1 MKDKEGWR
9 TQDEERDKG
18 KEGGSGKSAAP
29 RRSRFPLFLS
39 CHLSTFLNDS
49 SHVRAPSS
57 LSFPFA
63 SLLLSLS
70 PSLALSLS
78 LLLSMSLFRFLFLDP
93 SLSILSSYSSLSLR
107 ARNFED
113 TTCLERDFS
122 TSLKWE
128 SKMAIRNFKLDC
140 VSALVRPGMWCF
152 MGSSYVVNA
161 PRIVSIASFLTFGV
175 KRSLEFRPLI
185 YPCQTDFFYLVFS
198 LNCRKQITKL

>member
-1 MKDKEGWR
+1 MRNGI
-9 TQDEERDKG
+9 KG
-18 KEGGSGKSAAP
+18 KREEAA
-29 RRSRFPLFLS
+29 RVRHLGEVGFRFSFRVTFPPSWTIALTFELLLHCLSLLRLS
-39 CHLSTFLNDS
+39 C
-49 SHVRAPSS
+49 
-57 LSFPFA
+57 
-63 SLLLSLS
+63 S

-78 LLLSMSLFRFLFLDP
+78 LLLSLSLFRFLFLDP
-93 SLSILSSYSSLSLR
+93 SLSILSFYSSLSLR

-122 TSLKWE
+122 TLLKWE

-185 YPCQTDFFYLVFS
+185 CPCQTDFFYLVFS